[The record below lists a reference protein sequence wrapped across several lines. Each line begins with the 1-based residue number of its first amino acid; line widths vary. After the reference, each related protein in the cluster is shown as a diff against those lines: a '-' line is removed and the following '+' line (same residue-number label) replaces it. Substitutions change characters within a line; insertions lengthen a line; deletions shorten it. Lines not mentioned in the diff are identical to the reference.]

1 MDTKTVKFI
10 IDSNLKNVPL
20 IGMSINR
27 LCSSVS
33 FSDIEAFNIEL
44 CVVEAV
50 TNSIRHCYG
59 GQAGN
64 EVKVVFTATQED
76 IVLEICDTGPPMK
89 PEVLDKAVLEC
100 PGEDTRDIEHIAEGG
115 RGLGIM
121 KEIMDSV
128 TYRSEEGENCLTLTK
143 KLPAKGLSVAS

>member
-1 MDTKTVKFI
+1 MGIKSVKFI
-10 IDSNLKNVPL
+10 IYSNLENIPL
-20 IGMSINR
+20 IGMSVNK
-27 LCSSVS
+27 LCSSAF
-33 FSDIEAFNIEL
+33 FSDMDSFNIEL

-59 GQAGN
+59 GQAGY
-64 EVKVVFTATQED
+64 EVKVVFTVTQEN

-89 PEVLDKAVLEC
+89 PGVLDKAVLEC
-100 PGEDTRDIEHIAEGG
+100 PGEDTRDIECIAEGG

-128 TYRSEEGENCLTLTK
+128 TYRSEEGENCLTLIK
-143 KLPAKGLSVAS
+143 KLPAGIG

>member
-1 MDTKTVKFI
+1 MGIRSVKFI
-10 IDSNLKNVPL
+10 IDSNLENIPL
-20 IGMSINR
+20 IGMSVNK
-27 LCSSVS
+27 LCSSAF
-33 FSDIEAFNIEL
+33 FSDMDSFNIEL

-59 GQAGN
+59 GQAGY
-64 EVKVVFTATQED
+64 EVKVVFTVTQDD

-89 PEVLDKAVLEC
+89 PGVLDKAVLEC
-100 PGEDTRDIEHIAEGG
+100 PGEDTRDIECIAEGG

-128 TYRSEEGENCLTLTK
+128 TYRSEEGENCLTLIK
-143 KLPAKGLSVAS
+143 KLPAGIG